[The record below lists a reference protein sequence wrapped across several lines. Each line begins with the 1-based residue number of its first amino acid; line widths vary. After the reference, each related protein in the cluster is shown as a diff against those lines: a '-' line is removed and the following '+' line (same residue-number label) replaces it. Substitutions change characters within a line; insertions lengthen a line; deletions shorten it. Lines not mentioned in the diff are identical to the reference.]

1 VGTELERAEHTVEAQ
16 SASLKKPLGLWDLV
30 LTQIV
35 FVVGSMWVGTAAKL
49 GQAHLFFWLLAIV
62 LFYIPQ
68 GAVVIY
74 LNNRLPLEGGL
85 YQWAKFGFNEFIGFI
100 VAWNQWLLSIT
111 VLAMSGMLVTTN
123 ISYALGESGAWMR
136 ESKWCIAAMSCLL
149 VGGLCATGVRG
160 LGLGKWLHNLGG
172 IVMFA
177 AYGALIVL
185 PFVSVAR
192 GELKEYHPLA
202 MAAPTVS
209 LFYCLNITSKLA
221 VGGLS
226 GFEYVAILAGECRA
240 PARNIGRSVLIA
252 APIIALMFILGT
264 SSVLAF
270 IGDNP
275 IDLIGPVP
283 QTLRLGLHSFQ
294 IAGIIA
300 SVAILFMTVRTI
312 SSMSIHFTGSSRLPM
327 VAGWDN
333 LLPRWF
339 SRLHSRYKT
348 PINSLLFVAALWL
361 VTGLASQ
368 IGAGVQ
374 EAFQLVDNA
383 ANVFYGIAYF
393 AMFAIPLFG
402 AAALRKGA
410 PLWLRISAVA
420 GMITCLLAIFF
431 TVFPI
436 IDVPS
441 RFLFAIKIIG
451 VTAIANAIGIAIF
464 VLGRRRKS

>member
-1 VGTELERAEHTVEAQ
+1 VTTELERAEHSIEAQ

-30 LTQIV
+30 LTQVV

-49 GQAHLFFWLLAIV
+49 GQAHLFFWLLAIA

-74 LNNRLPLEGGL
+74 LNGRLPVEGGL
-85 YQWAKFGFNEFIGFI
+85 YQWAKFGFNEFVGFI

-111 VLAMSGMLVTTN
+111 VLALSGMLVTTN
-123 ISYALGESGAWMR
+123 ISYALGEPGAWMR
-136 ESKWCIAAMSCLL
+136 ESKWCIAAMSSLL
-149 VGGLCATGVRG
+149 LGGLCATGIRG
-160 LGLGKWLHNLGG
+160 LSLGKWLHNLGG

-177 AYGALIVL
+177 AYGALIAL
-185 PFVSVAR
+185 PFVSVWR
-192 GELKEYHPLA
+192 GEMKEYHPLA
-202 MAAPTVS
+202 MAAPTMS

-226 GFEYVAILAGECRA
+226 GFEYVAILAGECRS
-240 PARNIGRSVLIA
+240 PAKNIGRSVLIA
-252 APIIALMFILGT
+252 SPIIALMFILGT

-270 IGDNP
+270 IGDNQ

-283 QTLRLGLHSFQ
+283 QTLRLGLHSFE
-294 IAGIIA
+294 IAGAIA

-333 LLPRWF
+333 VLPGWF
-339 SRLHSRYKT
+339 SRLHPRFKT
-348 PINSLLFVAALWL
+348 PINSLLFVTAVTLVIALA
-361 VTGLASQ
+361 GQ

-402 AAALRKGA
+402 AATLRKGA
-410 PLWLRISAVA
+410 PLWLRIAALA
-420 GMITCLLAIFF
+420 GMITCVLAIFF

-436 IDVPS
+436 INVPS
-441 RFLFAIKIIG
+441 PFLFAIKIIG
-451 VTAIANAIGIAIF
+451 VTAIANAIGMTIF
-464 VLGRRRKS
+464 VLGPRRKS

>member
-1 VGTELERAEHTVEAQ
+1 MTTELERAEHSIEAQ

-49 GQAHLFFWLLAIV
+49 GQAHLFFWLLAIA

-74 LNNRLPLEGGL
+74 LNGRLPVEGGL
-85 YQWAKFGFNEFIGFI
+85 YQWAKFGFNEFVGFI

-111 VLAMSGMLVTTN
+111 VLALSGMLVTTN

-136 ESKWCIAAMSCLL
+136 ESKWCIAAVSSLL
-149 VGGLCATGVRG
+149 LGGLCATGIRG
-160 LGLGKWLHNLGG
+160 LSLGKWLHNLGG

-177 AYGALIVL
+177 AYGALIML
-185 PFVSVAR
+185 PFVSVWR

-202 MAAPTVS
+202 MAAPTMS
-209 LFYCLNITSKLA
+209 LFFCLNITSKLA
-221 VGGLS
+221 IGGLS
-226 GFEYVAILAGECRA
+226 GFEYVAILAGECRS

-252 APIIALMFILGT
+252 SPIIALMFILGT

-270 IGDNP
+270 IGDNQ

-283 QTLRLGLHSFQ
+283 QTLRLGLHSFE
-294 IAGIIA
+294 IAGAIA

-333 LLPRWF
+333 VLPRWF
-339 SRLHSRYKT
+339 SRLHPRFKT
-348 PINSLLFVAALWL
+348 PLNSLLFVAAITL
-361 VTGLASQ
+361 VIALAGQ

-410 PLWLRISAVA
+410 PLWLRIAAFA
-420 GMITCLLAIFF
+420 GMITSLLAIFF

-441 RFLFAIKIIG
+441 PFLFAIKIIG
-451 VTAIANAIGIAIF
+451 VTAIANAIGVTIF
-464 VLGRRRKS
+464 ILGRRRKS

>member
-1 VGTELERAEHTVEAQ
+1 
-16 SASLKKPLGLWDLV
+16 
-30 LTQIV
+30 
-35 FVVGSMWVGTAAKL
+35 MWVGTAAKL
-49 GQAHLFFWLLAIV
+49 GQAHLFFWLLAILV
-62 LFYIPQ
+62 FYIPQ

-74 LNNRLPLEGGL
+74 LNRRLPLEGGL

-111 VLAMSGMLVTTN
+111 VLAMSGMLITTN
-123 ISYALGESGAWMR
+123 LSYTLGENGAWLR
-136 ESKWCIAAMSCLL
+136 ESKGCIAAMSVLL
-149 VGGLCATGVRG
+149 VSGLCATGVRG
-160 LGLGKWLHNLGG
+160 LSVGKWLHNLGG
-172 IVMFA
+172 LVMFA
-177 AYGALIVL
+177 AYGALIIL
-185 PFVSVAR
+185 PFISLWR

-202 MAAPTVS
+202 LAAPTMS

-226 GFEYVAILAGECRA
+226 GFEYVAIMAGECRA
-240 PARNIGRSVLIA
+240 PARNIGRSVVIA

-270 IGDNP
+270 IGDKQ

-294 IAGIIA
+294 IAGTIA
-300 SVAILFMTVRTI
+300 STAILFMTLRSI

-348 PINSLLFVAALWL
+348 PINSLLFVAALTL
-361 VTGLASQ
+361 VMALASQ

-374 EAFQLVDNA
+374 EAFQLIDNA
-383 ANVFYGIAYF
+383 ANVFYGLAYF

-402 AAALRKGA
+402 AATLRTGA
-410 PLWLRISAVA
+410 PIWLRISAVA
-420 GMITCLLAIFF
+420 GLVTCLLAIFF

-441 RFLFAIKIIG
+441 PFLFAVKII
-451 VTAIANAIGIAIF
+451 VTTAIANAFGVAIYLF
-464 VLGRRRKS
+464 GRKRSAASRPS